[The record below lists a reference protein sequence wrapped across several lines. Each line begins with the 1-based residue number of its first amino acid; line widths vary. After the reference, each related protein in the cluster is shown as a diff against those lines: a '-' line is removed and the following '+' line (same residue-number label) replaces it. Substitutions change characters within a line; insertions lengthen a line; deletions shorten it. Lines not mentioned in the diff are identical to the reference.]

1 MKKYQMQ
8 LIAKNILVVQNELAS
23 SFITDASIVVQ
34 QVLKD
39 WVFIVATLIVYPF
52 MQLDFAKD
60 MIIRIIKGKLWR
72 VVYPLSRGLYKKG
85 Q

>member
-1 MKKYQMQ
+1 MQ